1 MYRVLCLDLFI
12 LFILFILFTLFTA
25 IQVGIYL
32 VY

>member
-12 LFILFILFTLFTA
+12 LLMLFILFTA
-25 IQVGIYL
+25 IQVDIYL